1 MDPTTIPAWVRATD
15 GNREVW
21 PSRRYLTVV
30 DLSPERL
37 AATVD
42 RLNRLVERV
51 AAYDRVHTDPAQY
64 QIELIDYY
72 TSDSL
77 FFWIYAPEAGGDR

>member
-1 MDPTTIPAWVRATD
+1 MGRTTRPAWIRAAD

-30 DLSPERL
+30 DLSPDRL
-37 AATVD
+37 AGTVD

-51 AAYDRVHTDPAQY
+51 AAYDKVHTDPGLY
-64 QIELIDYY
+64 QLELIDYY
-72 TSDSL
+72 TGDSL
-77 FFWIYAPEAGGDR
+77 FVWIYAPEAGGDR